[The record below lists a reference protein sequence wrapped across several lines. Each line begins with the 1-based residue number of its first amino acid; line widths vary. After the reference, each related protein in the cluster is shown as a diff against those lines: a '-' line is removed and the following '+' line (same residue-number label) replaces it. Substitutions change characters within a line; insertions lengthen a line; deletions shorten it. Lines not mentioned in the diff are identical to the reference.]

1 MRIRLAVAALAL
13 FLLPAVVSADPL
25 VVTGGS
31 TRTHNCCGA
40 GGPFTLT
47 GDNFALNGFTGSGAG
62 FSRFVKAGEEI
73 RFGARFN
80 GTDIMQGTNVQ
91 FNGVT
96 YPQMHY
102 EGTFSIG
109 GTVIVPLDAPSSG
122 IFTVTAPF
130 TFTADLK
137 GCATNN
143 INILGVCQSPLIFD
157 TTFIGQ
163 GIATVELEG
172 LISPNDGS
180 VVYIVGRTTYQFTE
194 PVPEPATLVLLSTGL
209 AGVVGVARRRRRV
222 KNGVK

>member
-1 MRIRLAVAALAL
+1 MKSRLALAALAL
-13 FLLPAVVSADPL
+13 FLLSAVVHADPL

-31 TRTHNCCGA
+31 TQTNNCCGS
-40 GGPFTLT
+40 GGSFTLT
-47 GDNFALNGFTGSGAG
+47 GDNFALNGGTGFGAG
-62 FSRFVKAGEEI
+62 SLNFVTAGQTAN
-73 RFGARFN
+73 FGVTFN

-91 FNGVT
+91 FNGVA

-102 EGTFSIG
+102 EGSFSIG

-130 TFTADLK
+130 TFTADLR

-143 INILGVCQSPLIFD
+143 INIQGVCTGGLIFD

-163 GIATVELEG
+163 GIATVQFDA
-172 LISPNDGS
+172 LISPNGG
-180 VVYIVGRTTYQFTE
+180 VAYTVGRTTYQFTQ

-209 AGVVGVARRRRRV
+209 AGVLGAARRRRRMRNRV
-222 KNGVK
+222 E